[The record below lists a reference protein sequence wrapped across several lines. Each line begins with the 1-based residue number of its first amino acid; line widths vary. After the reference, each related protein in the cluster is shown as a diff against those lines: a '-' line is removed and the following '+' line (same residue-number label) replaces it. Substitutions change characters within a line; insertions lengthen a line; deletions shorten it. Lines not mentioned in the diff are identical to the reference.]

1 MSSAA
6 LAFVSLWFLLAIPSS
21 LLARRLGHPMWPS
34 YIVWCP
40 YLGFT
45 LLHWSFGETAMLRA
59 PSLVLFIVAIVP
71 WIPGAAYL
79 WFLALRK

>member
-1 MSSAA
+1 
-6 LAFVSLWFLLAIPSS
+6 
-21 LLARRLGHPMWPS
+21 MWPS

-45 LLHWSFGETAMLRA
+45 LLHWSFGETAILRA
-59 PSLVLFIVAIVP
+59 PSVGLFIVAIVP